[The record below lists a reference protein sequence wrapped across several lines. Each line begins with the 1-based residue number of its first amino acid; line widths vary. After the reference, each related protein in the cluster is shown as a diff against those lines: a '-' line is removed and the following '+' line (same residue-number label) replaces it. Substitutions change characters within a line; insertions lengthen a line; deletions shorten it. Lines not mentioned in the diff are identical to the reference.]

1 VEEPSILGVEEV
13 AIAVKDNEAAA
24 SLFKTLFG
32 FDFELEWEIPFERIK
47 VKSHRIDQTQLQFI
61 SPTDKES
68 VVAKFIAQKGEG
80 LNHIALRVKNLKVLA
95 ARLKEKGAR
104 LIPEEPSRFPTPSE
118 VGQRPPMFLFTRN
131 LRLGCLSSLSNIN
144 EILWSIE

>member
-1 VEEPSILGVEEV
+1 MEEPSILGVEEV
-13 AIAVKDNEAAA
+13 AIAVNDNEAAA

-32 FDFELEWEIPFERIK
+32 FDFELEWEIPFEKIK

-80 LNHIALRVKNLKVLA
+80 LNHIALRVKNLKALA
-95 ARLKEKGAR
+95 ARLKEKGVR
-104 LIPEEPSRFPTPSE
+104 LIPEEPVEIPNP
-118 VGQRPPMFLFTRN
+118 
-131 LRLGCLSSLSNIN
+131 LGGGAKTSYIFVHPKSALGVL
-144 EILWSIE
+144 IELIEY